1 MEITQENKDGV
12 EIFYLEG
19 SLALVGVKAAKEV
32 IKPVVD
38 DASITRILLN
48 MKGVSMLDSS
58 GIGFLVA
65 TFKATQKRKGKF
77 ALCNCNDVLMGIFKS
92 THLDNVLSIFPT
104 EEEALTSL

>member
-1 MEITQENKDGV
+1 MEITQEEKNDIKV
-12 EIFYLEG
+12 FYLSG

-38 DASITRILLN
+38 DASVSKILLN
-48 MKGVSMLDSS
+48 MSNVTMLDSS

-77 ALCNCNDVLMGIFKS
+77 ALSNCNDVLMGIFKS
-92 THLDNVLSIFPT
+92 THLDNVLKNF
-104 EEEALTSL
+104 LN